1 MRRAQ
6 SKYCYWTDTFP
17 FSHTSE
23 VTKRL
28 NNLYSDPEAREVISV
43 NIFQNGN
50 EFNAMIV
57 SRKLKNKE

>member
-6 SKYCYWTDTFP
+6 SKYCYWTDTFS
-17 FSHTSE
+17 FTNTSE

-28 NNLYSDPEAREVISV
+28 NNMYSDPEIREVISV